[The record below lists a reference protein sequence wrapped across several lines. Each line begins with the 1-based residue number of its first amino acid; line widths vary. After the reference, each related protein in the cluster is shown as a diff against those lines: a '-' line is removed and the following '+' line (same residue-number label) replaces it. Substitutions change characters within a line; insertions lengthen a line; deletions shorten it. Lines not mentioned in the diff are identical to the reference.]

1 VRAALACLLLCAALV
16 LSSNGVAAVPSK
28 AASVAGVE
36 RAIRGCANR
45 NRASAGLEPLRASGV
60 LGKAARLH
68 ARNMVIDG
76 FFDHEDPQGR
86 GPLERVEIFD
96 TRHEFFF
103 VGENIAAGYL
113 SAAVA
118 CKGWM
123 QSPGHRE
130 NILNGDYTRIGAGFA
145 RGGSY
150 GRYYV
155 QVFAKGGQPSGG

>member
-1 VRAALACLLLCAALV
+1 MRAALTCLLICAALV
-16 LSSNGVAAVPSK
+16 PASDGVAAVPGK
-28 AASVAGVE
+28 AASAAGIE

-45 NRASAGLEPLRASGV
+45 HREAAGLPPLRASGV

-68 ARNMVIDG
+68 ARNMAARG

-103 VGENIAAGYL
+103 VGENIAAGYP
-113 SAAVA
+113 SAAA
-118 CKGWM
+118 TCQGWM

-130 NILNGDYTRIGAGFA
+130 NILNGDYTRVGGGFA
-145 RGGSY
+145 RGGPY

-155 QVFAKGGQPSGG
+155 QVFAKGGQPDGG